1 MVWTREPP
9 KLAAK
14 DAMEAAASSATA
26 RYAGSFARVFTLAR
40 NTGANTSTW
49 SASSA
54 RAASS
59 ARCASADAAAD
70 ASASSSSPAIARSAS
85 PSTCAKN
92 SSSKPR
98 WSSGTL
104 PCPGTCTPQA
114 RYASRTSSVVGPN
127 MVRSSV
133 RYTDSKGEV
142 PLDPTM

>member
-1 MVWTREPP
+1 MVSDARAP

-26 RYAGSFARVFTLAR
+26 RYADSFARVFTLAR

-59 ARCASADAAAD
+59 ARRASADAAAD
-70 ASASSSSPAIARSAS
+70 ASSPAPAIARSAS